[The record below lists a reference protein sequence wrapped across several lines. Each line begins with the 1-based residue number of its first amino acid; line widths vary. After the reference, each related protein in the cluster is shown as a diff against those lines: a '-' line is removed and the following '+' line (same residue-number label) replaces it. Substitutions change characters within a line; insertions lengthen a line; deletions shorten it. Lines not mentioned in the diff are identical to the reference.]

1 MKKILCT
8 ICMRGNSKGIKNKNL
23 KMINGK
29 PLLFYTISKA
39 IKSNIFDE
47 IVVSSDSKRI
57 LLASKKFGVRNL
69 IKRPKKLSNDSS
81 GKIPAIKHA
90 LLLTQKK
97 LNKNFDYVID
107 LDVTSPLRMVDD
119 IKKSFYKFKKK
130 NADNLVS
137 VCISRKNPYFNIIE
151 KKNSRIQL
159 IGKKKIKIL
168 RRQDAPL
175 TFDLNA
181 SIYIWKSNSLIKN
194 PTIYQKKTE
203 IYQMPQSRSFD
214 IDSDTDLQIVKSFL
228 KN

>member
-107 LDVTSPLRMVDD
+107 LDVTSPLRTVDD

-151 KKNSRIQL
+151 KKNSTIKL
-159 IGKKKIKIL
+159 IGKKK
-168 RRQDAPL
+168 
-175 TFDLNA
+175 
-181 SIYIWKSNSLIKN
+181 
-194 PTIYQKKTE
+194 
-203 IYQMPQSRSFD
+203 
-214 IDSDTDLQIVKSFL
+214 L
-228 KN
+228 KF